1 MLAPSWPAAARGGC
15 DSRVHFG
22 TSLMLSETGATPLDS
37 LWRPP
42 AILRVLLA
50 GEAVALLLSLAPGV
64 QHDWWTYFL
73 LASLAINWVALLTLG
88 ALFLLRRELAKLKP
102 LEIAYV
108 ALALLTTS
116 TWVVA
121 AAAVVL
127 SNEFWNLSPGSWWSL
142 LLRLTGISVTVGLLA
157 LAAFENHWL
166 ARQLA
171 LRAKQAE
178 LESLRA
184 RIRPHFLFNTLNTA
198 AALVHA
204 RPGEAEQILLD
215 LADLFRAALS
225 GPREISLEEELALT
239 RRYLEIELL
248 RFGDR
253 LSIRWNLPATLPAAT
268 VPTLSVQPLVENAIR
283 HGVELSSDRTVVEIT
298 VEQRDSSIVISVS
311 NDLPAADRSA
321 NRGHRIGQAS
331 TRARIEALAG
341 DRGRLVTSVEN
352 GRYVATITLPQVAV
366 APRSVRESGTE
377 SSVSR

>member
-1 MLAPSWPAAARGGC
+1 
-15 DSRVHFG
+15 
-22 TSLMLSETGATPLDS
+22 MLSETGATPLDS

-239 RRYLEIELL
+239 RRYLEIESL

-311 NDLPAADRSA
+311 NDLPAPDRSA